1 VFRVSSTCNQSI
13 SGLRL
18 RKEEA
23 WTMAT
28 LRIDLQGGFDTD
40 AVEIWIDEE
49 RRWREDAVT
58 TKFTLDLAASVP
70 LEVPEGP
77 VDVRVVLPERGIEQ
91 AVEALAAGDTYIVG
105 RVENDRLV
113 LEQLARSPYYL

>member
-1 VFRVSSTCNQSI
+1 M
-13 SGLRL
+13 
-18 RKEEA
+18 
-23 WTMAT
+23 MAT

-91 AVEALAAGDTYIVG
+91 TVDALAAGDTYIVG